1 MELYKIHSLVLQAD
15 LDGVK
20 AQLAQGVDLD
30 ELDENGQTPLHWAVL
45 GGYDDIVQ
53 ALLEAGAN
61 PNSFSGDGVT
71 PKWRARDFGL
81 HHIEVLLATYGGKVL
96 TNAQFNGP
104 ATTIFYEVCGLPLPE
119 AEE

>member
-15 LDGVK
+15 LEGVK
-20 AQLAQGVDLD
+20 ELLAQGVDLD

-81 HHIEVLLATYGGKVL
+81 HQIEILLTTYGGRIM
-96 TNAQFNGP
+96 TNSQFNDP
-104 ATTIFYEVCGLPLPE
+104 AFTAFHEGCGLSLPE
-119 AEE
+119 VEE